1 MHKPLSDLSR
11 ARILISNDDG
21 IDAPGIKV
29 LEEIARSLSDDV
41 WVVAPESEQSAV
53 AHSLTIR
60 RPLRLKKVG
69 ERRYTVDGTPTD
81 SVLLGVRE
89 LLEDKKPDLVLSGIN
104 RGSNLGDDVT
114 YSGTVAAAMEGTLL
128 GISSIALSQH
138 IASDGPIKWDTA
150 KVWAPDIIRRAMAA
164 GWTRNV
170 LLNINFPDLPADKVT
185 GVAVASQGKRKIGDE
200 LVKRIDPRGQPY
212 YWIGG
217 QRLEDPGVAGSD
229 LEAVYRGQVAVTPLG
244 VDFTHQATL
253 SKLAA
258 CFP

>member
-1 MHKPLSDLSR
+1 MHKPISDLSR

-21 IDAPGIKV
+21 VDAPGIKV
-29 LEEIARSLSDDV
+29 LEDIARVLSDDV

-60 RPLRLKKVG
+60 RPLRLRQVG
-69 ERRYTVDGTPTD
+69 ERRYAVDGTPTD
-81 SVLLGVRE
+81 SVLLGVRQ
-89 LLEDKKPDLVLSGIN
+89 LLQDRRPDLVLSGVN

-128 GISSIALSQH
+128 GIPSIALSQH

-150 KVWAPDIIRRAMAA
+150 RRWAPDIIRRAVAA
-164 GWTRNV
+164 GWPRNV
-170 LLNINFPDLPADKVT
+170 LLNINFPDLPPDEVS

-200 LVKRIDPRGQPY
+200 LVERTDPRGQPY

-217 QRLEDPGVAGSD
+217 QRLEDPGLEGTD
-229 LEAVYRGQVAVTPLG
+229 LEAIYRGQVSLTPLG

-253 SKLAA
+253 SKLASL
-258 CFP
+258 FP

>member
-1 MHKPLSDLSR
+1 LHKPIADLSR

-21 IDAPGIKV
+21 VDAPGIKV
-29 LEEIARSLSDDV
+29 LEDVARSLSDDV

-60 RPLRLKKVG
+60 RPLRLRRVA

-81 SVLLGVRE
+81 SVLLGVRQ
-89 LLEDKKPDLVLSGIN
+89 LLQDQRPDLVLSGIN

-128 GISSIALSQH
+128 GIPSIALSQH
-138 IASDGPIKWDTA
+138 IAGDGPIKWETA
-150 KVWAPDIIRRAMAA
+150 RHWAPDIIRRAVAA
-164 GWTRNV
+164 GWPVNV
-170 LLNINFPDLPADKVT
+170 LLNVNFPDLPADRVT
-185 GVAVASQGKRKIGDE
+185 GVAVAGQGKRKIGDE
-200 LVKRIDPRGQPY
+200 LVERIDPRGQPY

-217 QRLEDPGVAGSD
+217 QRLEDPGIEGSD
-229 LEAVYRGQVAVTPLG
+229 LEAVHRGKVSVTPLG

-253 SKLAA
+253 AKMASL
-258 CFP
+258 FQ